1 MAKIIKIEESI
12 VSLENDDGTIR
23 QVRLEN
29 LNFAPIVGDEV
40 EVLENN
46 GNIIVTKKEIVIQEP
61 IPEVTVNEVVNQ
73 PVEEDKVH
81 VITNSN
87 NEQMIITEKP
97 NQDVV
102 IEVNKDGETQVVKA
116 RLVKKI
122 TYCLLALLLGF
133 IGGHKFYAKKTKAGF
148 LYLLFSWTVIP
159 FFFAFVEL
167 MHALMQKADPEG
179 KILV

>member
-1 MAKIIKIEESI
+1 
-12 VSLENDDGTIR
+12 
-23 QVRLEN
+23 
-29 LNFAPIVGDEV
+29 
-40 EVLENN
+40 
-46 GNIIVTKKEIVIQEP
+46 
-61 IPEVTVNEVVNQ
+61 
-73 PVEEDKVH
+73 
-81 VITNSN
+81 
-87 NEQMIITEKP
+87 MIITEKP

-116 RLVKKI
+116 RLVKKT

-167 MHALMQKADPEG
+167 MHALMQKLIQ
-179 KILV
+179 KVKY